1 MKTISIVEQY
11 FYVDH
16 FQSFRTP
23 VLELEAGL
31 GFPGREELEI
41 KAS

>member
-11 FYVDH
+11 FYVDN

-23 VLELEAGL
+23 VLELVVGL
-31 GFPGREELEI
+31 GFPDREELEI